1 MPQEPLAPEL
11 QSFLLEHV
19 ESFEQ
24 LELLLLLCR
33 ERDRE
38 RTAAE
43 LAQQLRIQVELASEV
58 LHVLCQRGLLAAR
71 DSLSE
76 GPFCYQPR
84 EAALDAAV
92 LQLLHAYESNRLE
105 VMRVMSAN
113 AMARVRGSALRA
125 FTGSF
130 LLRKEKDKKEKKD
143 G

>member
-1 MPQEPLAPEL
+1 MHQEPLAPEL

-24 LELLLLLCR
+24 LELLLSFCR
-33 ERDRE
+33 EPDRE
-38 RTAAE
+38 RSAAD
-43 LAQQLRIQVELASEV
+43 LAQSLRIPVELATEA
-58 LHVLCQRGLLAAR
+58 LAALCRRGLLAVR
-71 DSLSE
+71 GTPPGS
-76 GPFCYQPR
+76 FCYQPR
-84 EAALDAAV
+84 ETRLDE
-92 LQLLHAYESNRLE
+92 LSRRLMQGYETHRLE

-130 LLRKEKDKKEKKD
+130 LLRKEKKEKHD